1 MKNFLIL
8 LLMLFL
14 SVPAFAVPGEYIT
27 LDSGLVVCDFSDAQQ
42 LRQKLEKEF
51 FERHKNNDINGRAY
65 NREVNLPVYKLLEKK
80 RLSGHC
86 GFPRY

>member
-1 MKNFLIL
+1 MKKVFVLLSMIL
-8 LLMLFL
+8 L

-27 LDSGLVVCDFSDAQQ
+27 LESGLVVCDISDVQQ